1 MTKLIRFPLE
11 VGQRI
16 AAAAD
21 REHRTFTGQVLHWLL
36 KGEEAEGRRA
46 GSDDAEPP
54 PAA

>member
-1 MTKLIRFPLE
+1 MTKLIRFPIE

-36 KGEEAEGRRA
+36 KGE
-46 GSDDAEPP
+46 DAE
-54 PAA
+54 AKERGVSDGD